1 MAEYSVNKAAV
12 THARKLIREGK
23 VVLKSQ
29 WGDVNPSAEQEND
42 YLKSHSWSEYG
53 SWHLALVDDASKQT
67 KGRYGFGFGDFDK
80 VHRSGL
86 LACQY
91 RAAEWKHREIEDA
104 ATKLLRYLDDQ
115 SESLID
121 NRQSSL
127 QDGGGVG
134 DGIGVVGGDDD
145 DRPGGRPLVQQTH
158 DPSPVAC
165 VKSLRWVRRRG

>member
-1 MAEYSVNKAAV
+1 MPEYSVNKMAV

-23 VVLKSQ
+23 VVTKSQ
-29 WGDVNPSAEQEND
+29 WGDAQPDANQENEFLD
-42 YLKSHSWSEYG
+42 SHSWTEYG
-53 SWHLALVDDASKQT
+53 AWHLALVDGATEQT

-115 SESLID
+115 TED
-121 NRQSSL
+121 
-127 QDGGGVG
+127 
-134 DGIGVVGGDDD
+134 
-145 DRPGGRPLVQQTH
+145 
-158 DPSPVAC
+158 
-165 VKSLRWVRRRG
+165 

>member
-1 MAEYSVNKAAV
+1 MPEYSVNKMAV

-23 VVLKSQ
+23 VVTKSQ
-29 WGDVNPSAEQEND
+29 WGDAQPDANQENEFLD
-42 YLKSHSWSEYG
+42 SHSWTEY
-53 SWHLALVDDASKQT
+53 SAWHLALVDGATEQT

-115 SESLID
+115 TED
-121 NRQSSL
+121 
-127 QDGGGVG
+127 
-134 DGIGVVGGDDD
+134 
-145 DRPGGRPLVQQTH
+145 
-158 DPSPVAC
+158 
-165 VKSLRWVRRRG
+165 